1 VVHAHDPRR
10 ASAPWPEGPA
20 VLQVR
25 ELFRTHVGDG
35 QGKVGVAALAAG
47 GGFE

>member
-1 VVHAHDPRR
+1 VVRAHDPRR
-10 ASAPWPEGPA
+10 ASAPWPEGTA

-25 ELFRTHVGDG
+25 ELFRIRVVDEH
-35 QGKVGVAALAAG
+35 GKGGVAALAAG